1 MVSQTLFDLPSK
13 NAAEFSPD
21 RRYRYT
27 LRRQWDDALPYCLFV
42 MLNPSTA
49 DATHDDPTIRRC
61 SGFAKAWGFGGLH
74 VVNLSPLRA
83 TDPKEL
89 LAAGRE
95 SDAVWD
101 ENLEHI
107 WYKAQ
112 TSNMVIAAWGVHGAA
127 ENRDSRVMGELR
139 ENVGIVYCLGLTKD
153 GHPKHPL
160 YLKADTVPA
169 PLTRPYTSP

>member
-1 MVSQTLFDLPSK
+1 MTTGQALVAT
-13 NAAEFSPD
+13 FSPD
-21 RRYRYT
+21 RKYRYLLT
-27 LRRQWDDALPYCLFV
+27 RRVGFADDSVTFV

-49 DATHDDPTIRRC
+49 DETQDDPTIRRC
-61 SGFAKAWGFGGLH
+61 IDFANRWGFGWLH

-83 TDPKEL
+83 TAPKEL

-107 WYKAQ
+107 RSEALA
-112 TSNMVIAAWGVHGAA
+112 SNMVIAAWGVHGAA
-127 ENRDSRVMGELR
+127 ENRDYYVMSELR
-139 ENVGIVYCLGLTKD
+139 GNVEMVYCLGLTKG

-160 YLKADTVPA
+160 YLKANTVPV
-169 PLTRPYTSP
+169 PLTRPYPFPGGQVL

>member
-1 MVSQTLFDLPSK
+1 MTIEQGLVAK
-13 NAAEFSPD
+13 FSSD
-21 RRYRYT
+21 RKYRYLLT
-27 LRRQWDDALPYCLFV
+27 RRVGLADDAVTFV

-49 DATHDDPTIRRC
+49 DETQDDPTIRRC
-61 SGFAKAWGFGGLH
+61 IAFAKAWGFGGLH

-160 YLKADTVPA
+160 YLKADTVPV
-169 PLTRPYTSP
+169 PLTRPYTFPGG